1 MFCSRTFLATW
12 ACLAQLGAA
21 QMLAFT
27 TWPTHIYQGKP
38 ATVTW
43 LGAPDVPA
51 TIYLRKGDANNLDH
65 VQVLTT
71 DAKGGSFTFVPDDS
85 LPDGSDYAL
94 QIQQGAEENYSGLIT
109 LGNPGSKPP
118 SPPMPP
124 SPSKLPKPTEDAKP
138 QNISTPTPQDDAS
151 SHHGTDTSPG
161 DDWETEVAKGNNAQ
175 FTNVEDMSKG
185 SNSNFTHGKSAMA
198 AKLETSGASIENVY
212 LGWVLATVGV
222 LFYVAE

>member
-1 MFCSRTFLATW
+1 MFWSRTFLATC

-51 TIYLRKGDANNLDH
+51 TISLRKGDANNLDH

-71 DAKGGSFTFVPDDS
+71 DAKGGSFTFVPDES

-94 QIQQGAEENYSGLIT
+94 QIQQGAEENYSGLMT

-118 SPPMPP
+118 SPPKPP
-124 SPSKLPKPTEDAKP
+124 TPTEDVKP
-138 QNISTPTPQDDAS
+138 QNISTSTPQNDAS
-151 SHHGTDTSPG
+151 PHHGTDTSPG
-161 DDWETEVAKGNNAQ
+161 DDWDTEVAKGNNAQ
-175 FTNVEDMSKG
+175 FTDVEDMSKG
-185 SNSNFTHGKSAMA
+185 SNSNFTHGKNAMA

-212 LGWVLATVGV
+212 LAWVLATAGV
-222 LFYVAE
+222 LFYVVE

>member
-1 MFCSRTFLATW
+1 MYWSKSLLATW
-12 ACLAQLGAA
+12 VCLAQLSAA

-27 TWPTHIYQGKP
+27 AWPTHISQGQP

-43 LGAPDVPA
+43 LGAPDVPV
-51 TIYLRKGDANNLDH
+51 TIYLRKGDANNLEH

-94 QIQQGAEENYSGLIT
+94 QIQQGAEENYSGLMT

-118 SPPMPP
+118 SPPKPP
-124 SPSKLPKPTEDAKP
+124 SPTEDSKP
-138 QNISTPTPQDDAS
+138 QNVSKTSPQDDTS
-151 SHHGTDTSPG
+151 THNGTSPH
-161 DDWETEVAKGNNAQ
+161 DAWETEVAKGNNAQ
-175 FTNVEDMSKG
+175 FASVEDMSKG
-185 SNSNFTHGKSAMA
+185 SNSNFTHGKSAMP
-198 AKLETSGASIENVY
+198 AKLETSGASIENLY
-212 LGWVLATVGV
+212 LGWVLATAGV